1 MKIIF
6 LDIDGVL
13 NQRMGLEKDKLLILK
28 TIVDKTNARIVL
40 ISSWKE
46 YLTKDCKSK
55 NFMGSYLLKSF
66 HDMQLS
72 IYDRTISDGLSRSKG
87 IQQWLRTHEVS
98 SYIILDDNLY
108 DYSNSLLDHLIFIEH
123 HMGLQE
129 YHIPICV
136 EKLKTSLRDV
146 IA

>member
-1 MKIIF
+1 MKVIF

-28 TIVDKTNARIVL
+28 TIVNETHARIVL

-66 HDMQLS
+66 QDVQLS
-72 IYDRTISDGLSRSKG
+72 IFDRTISDGLSRSKG
-87 IQQWLRTHEVS
+87 ILQWLKNHEVS
-98 SYIILDDNLY
+98 SYIILDDNIY

-129 YHIPICV
+129 HHIQVCIQ
-136 EKLKTSLRDV
+136 KLKNIPKDV
-146 IA
+146 IT